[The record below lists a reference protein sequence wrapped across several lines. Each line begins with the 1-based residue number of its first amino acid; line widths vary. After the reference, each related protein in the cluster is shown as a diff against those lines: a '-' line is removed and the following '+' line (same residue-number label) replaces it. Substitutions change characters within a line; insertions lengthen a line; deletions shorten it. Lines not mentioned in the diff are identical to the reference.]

1 MIREEKTTKGWLII
15 RLTQTKWWAVW
26 WSNGQRSCLLPDDPS
41 SNPAE
46 AYIYY
51 VKIAFEK
58 DKYKQKEAG
67 VGTLKNPNS
76 SQVFVVNSQ
85 SEVYLTAS
93 SDVLNSDG
101 RIVT

>member
-67 VGTLKNPNS
+67 VGTLKK
-76 SQVFVVNSQ
+76 
-85 SEVYLTAS
+85 
-93 SDVLNSDG
+93 
-101 RIVT
+101 RISVTRLGYFLKILIQTFLQKYTKCFENINL